1 MTILEMAQTLEKYW
15 KTPQT
20 TRPLSPS
27 ILAKSWQTP
36 SFVMFQSPCWDLA
49 EIIKTLPL
57 VLVFIMCLNFNVLT
71 RACSAQYQLNPLRFP
86 VSFSFLIWNTT
97 FHMMLWKPQYFSTP
111 VIRFLSVWRV
121 ALVTFNFLPTKH
133 HGTQVLSW
141 QMLYGTKRELP
152 PFYKGEASK
161 QLINFS
167 LFLNS
172 LWPTESSALEQAPG
186 S

>member
-1 MTILEMAQTLEKYW
+1 MANSQFCDVPISLL
-15 KTPQT
+15 
-20 TRPLSPS
+20 R
-27 ILAKSWQTP
+27 
-36 SFVMFQSPCWDLA
+36 PCWDNQNPSLSA
-49 EIIKTLPL
+49 CIYY
-57 VLVFIMCLNFNVLT
+57 VLEFQHVLT
-71 RACSAQYQLNPLRFP
+71 RACSAQYQLYPLRFP

-111 VIRFLSVWRV
+111 VIRFLSVWRI